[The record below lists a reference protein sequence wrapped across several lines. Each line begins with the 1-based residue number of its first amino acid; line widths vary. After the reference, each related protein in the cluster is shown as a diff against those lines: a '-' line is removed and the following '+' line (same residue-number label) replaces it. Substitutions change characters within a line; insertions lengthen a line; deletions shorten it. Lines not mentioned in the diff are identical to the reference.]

1 MPGRY
6 NRPMRPFKTIA
17 LAGKYNSH
25 EISGALLQLA
35 AFLKQAGYE
44 IIIATMTAERIGSTG
59 YPVADLSDIGQRA
72 DLVIIFG
79 GDGTMLNIARAL
91 IAFDIP
97 LVGINQGRVGFLTDL
112 SVSDMVESLTRI
124 LAGEYESEQRFMARA
139 TVQREGLIVS
149 EACAFNDIVISKG
162 ATGRLI
168 EMEVFIDDEFVY
180 SQRSDGIVIA
190 TPTGSTAYALSS
202 GGPILHPTLEALVIV
217 PVCPHTL
224 SNRPIAV
231 GSHFVI
237 DIVVTDAQDAAVHF
251 DGQTR
256 FGLKEKD
263 KVSVRRSKNDIRL
276 LHPTGY
282 SYYNMLRQKLRWGE
296 KL

>member
-1 MPGRY
+1 
-6 NRPMRPFKTIA
+6 MRPFKTIA

-72 DLVIIFG
+72 DLVVIFG
-79 GDGTMLNIARAL
+79 GDGTMLNIARVL
-91 IAFDIP
+91 IAFDVP

-139 TVQREGLIVS
+139 TVQRDGLIVS

-231 GSHFVI
+231 GSQFVI

-256 FGLKEKD
+256 FGLKAKD